1 MNNFKRL
8 CVRAKLLNGKERLHL
23 MHDMFHMG
31 DHDRF
36 NFDWKWLPESGLSVL
51 LVLTRTQFR
60 LSVTILTSIARHT
73 SLTTLR
79 NLVVSPALTCVSAGT
94 YIKLKPGYRLDC
106 LAADSEWA
114 DWTTISD
121 TLYYDSWSMYGNRT
135 VTVKVISEV
144 FEENGERYTYNG
156 NYHEAG
162 YKLIEVDLNM
172 QIFLYKNDFYICH
185 IIGGI
190 NKLIYPRI
198 QDCLQFKFLEKGEES
213 YENKKNCCVPAGIH
227 DGAGIWY
234 RG

>member
-1 MNNFKRL
+1 MILTIVF
-8 CVRAKLLNGKERLHL
+8 
-23 MHDMFHMG
+23 
-31 DHDRF
+31 
-36 NFDWKWLPESGLSVL
+36 SVL
-51 LVLTRTQFR
+51 SSLIVDSKLTITAHAA
-60 LSVTILTSIARHT
+60 SNYGLTVKWTEGIEWVATDEAGTNRWTNGSIKYFAENT
-73 SLTTLR
+73 
-79 NLVVSPALTCVSAGT
+79 SAGT

-106 LAADSEWA
+106 LVADSEWA

-185 IIGGI
+185 IIVGLI
-190 NKLIYPRI
+190 N
-198 QDCLQFKFLEKGEES
+198 
-213 YENKKNCCVPAGIH
+213 
-227 DGAGIWY
+227 
-234 RG
+234 

>member
-1 MNNFKRL
+1 MKKKQILKSLIMILTIVF
-8 CVRAKLLNGKERLHL
+8 
-23 MHDMFHMG
+23 
-31 DHDRF
+31 
-36 NFDWKWLPESGLSVL
+36 SVL
-51 LVLTRTQFR
+51 SSLIVDSKLTITAHAA
-60 LSVTILTSIARHT
+60 SNYGLTVKWTEGTEWVATDEAGTNRWTNGSIKYFVENT
-73 SLTTLR
+73 
-79 NLVVSPALTCVSAGT
+79 SAGT
-94 YIKLKPGYRLDC
+94 CIKLKPGYRLDC

-185 IIGGI
+185 IIGRI

-213 YENKKNCCVPAGIH
+213 YDNKKNCCVPAGIH

>member
-1 MNNFKRL
+1 MILTIVF
-8 CVRAKLLNGKERLHL
+8 
-23 MHDMFHMG
+23 
-31 DHDRF
+31 
-36 NFDWKWLPESGLSVL
+36 SVL
-51 LVLTRTQFR
+51 SSLIVDSKLTITAHAA
-60 LSVTILTSIARHT
+60 SNYGLTVKWTEGIEWVATDEAGTNRWTNGSIKYFAENT
-73 SLTTLR
+73 
-79 NLVVSPALTCVSAGT
+79 SAGT

-106 LAADSEWA
+106 LVADSEWA

-172 QIFLYKNDFYICH
+172 
-185 IIGGI
+185 IGRI

-198 QDCLQFKFLEKGEES
+198 QDCLQFEFLEKGEES
-213 YENKKNCCVPAGIH
+213 YENEKNCCVPSGIH
-227 DGAGIWY
+227 DGEGIW
-234 RG
+234 

>member
-1 MNNFKRL
+1 MKLKRTFKT
-8 CVRAKLLNGKERLHL
+8 LL
-23 MHDMFHMG
+23 MIVATV
-31 DHDRF
+31 
-36 NFDWKWLPESGLSVL
+36 LSVL
-51 LVLTRTQFR
+51 SNLIVDSKLTITAHASDRY
-60 LSVTILTSIARHT
+60 
-73 SLTTLR
+73 SLTVKWTEGVEWVATDKNGTDR
-79 NLVVSPALTCVSAGT
+79 WTNGSGKTFDINTSAGT

-106 LAADSEWA
+106 LAADAEWA

-121 TLYYDSWSMYGNRT
+121 ALYYGSWYMYEDRT
-135 VTVKVISEV
+135 VTVRVISEV

-162 YKLIEVDLNM
+162 YKLVEVDLNM

-185 IIGGI
+185 IIGRI